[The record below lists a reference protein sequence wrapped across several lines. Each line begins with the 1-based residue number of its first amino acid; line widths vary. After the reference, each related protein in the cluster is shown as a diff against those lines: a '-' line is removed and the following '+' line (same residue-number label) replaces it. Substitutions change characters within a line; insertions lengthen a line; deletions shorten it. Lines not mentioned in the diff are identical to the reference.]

1 MHVCALYKGL
11 VDLAIENPNS
21 YIMSD
26 PIILTTGIYDLIKDQ
41 IHRKRV
47 SPAAE
52 SRLLAELSTAR
63 QVLRKDLPMEI
74 VTVDRLVKIKDLETQ
89 VDHSYHFVGVGK
101 ARPAKRKFAINCEMA
116 LATLGR
122 REGDIIEW
130 PFKDGNSRIEILQV
144 SEVE

>member
-1 MHVCALYKGL
+1 MCYQGL
-11 VDLAIENPNS
+11 VDLAVEASNS

-52 SRLLAELSTAR
+52 SRLLSELSTAK
-63 QVLRKDLPMEI
+63 QVLRKDLPLEI
-74 VTVDRLVKIKDLETQ
+74 VTVDRVVKVKNLETQ
-89 VDHSYHFVGVGK
+89 TDESYHFVGVGK
-101 ARPAKRKFAINCEMA
+101 GRRAKRKFAIDCEMA

-122 REGDIIEW
+122 KKGDIIEW

>member
-1 MHVCALYKGL
+1 
-11 VDLAIENPNS
+11 
-21 YIMSD
+21 MSD

-52 SRLLAELSTAR
+52 SRLLAELSTAK
-63 QVLRKDLPMEI
+63 QVLRKDLPTEI
-74 VTVDRLVKIKDLETQ
+74 ITVDRVVKIKNLDTQ
-89 VDHSYHFVGVGK
+89 VDRSYHFVGVGK
-101 ARPAKRKFAINCEMA
+101 GKLTKGKFAINCEMA

-122 REGDIIEW
+122 KKGDIIEW
-130 PFKDGNSRIEILQV
+130 PFEDGSSRIEVLQV